1 MRKLKWLFVLVI
13 AGGAWWDLSRPPA
26 VQLGTAAAVGAIHVY
41 QRTLSPLF
49 GQAGVRCRFTPSC
62 SHYAETVIR
71 RNGILEGGWRAARRI
86 ARCGPWTPMGT
97 VDQP

>member
-1 MRKLKWLFVLVI
+1 MRKLKWLTVLTL
-13 AGGAWWDLSRPPA
+13 AAGAWWDLSRPPSA
-26 VQLGTAAAVGAIHVY
+26 QLGGAVAVGAIHLY
-41 QRTLSPLF
+41 QRTLSPAL

-71 RNGILEGGWRAARRI
+71 TDGLLKGSLRAARRV